1 MTKETNWTQ
10 RKEELSN
17 DLKALNAQSQKAEEE
32 GSLALAAGDTKSA
45 DDCFNRCDGIVREMK
60 RIESAISAC
69 TAHIRIAADK
79 AEEKGV
85 KVHRDAAAS
94 ALKMRSKCAERMDD
108 LAIRFDSVFAEYI
121 ESGDTYRTAM
131 RLAGIR
137 TVNDSDVAPHV
148 GLSTGFSASA
158 PTLCKALGLTPTFSG
173 SATSFTAQVDALPK
187 PDAG

>member
-69 TAHIRIAADK
+69 TAHIRKRGQGSPRRRCWRVENEI
-79 AEEKGV
+79 
-85 KVHRDAAAS
+85 
-94 ALKMRSKCAERMDD
+94 KMRRAD
-108 LAIRFDSVFAEYI
+108 
-121 ESGDTYRTAM
+121 G
-131 RLAGIR
+131 
-137 TVNDSDVAPHV
+137 
-148 GLSTGFSASA
+148 
-158 PTLCKALGLTPTFSG
+158 
-173 SATSFTAQVDALPK
+173 
-187 PDAG
+187 

>member
-1 MTKETNWTQ
+1 MTETNWTQ
-10 RKEELSN
+10 RKEKLSN
-17 DLKALNAQSQKAEEE
+17 DFKALNAQAQKAEAE
-32 GSLALAAGDTKSA
+32 GALALAASDTKSA

-69 TAHIRIAADK
+69 NAHIKIAADK
-79 AEEKGV
+79 ADEKEV
-85 KVHRDAAAS
+85 RAHRDAAAG

-137 TVNDSDVAPHV
+137 TVSHRDVAPDV
-148 GLSTGFSASA
+148 GLSYGFSASA
-158 PTLCKALGLTPTFSG
+158 PTLCKALGLTPAFSG
-173 SATSFTAQVDALPK
+173 SSASFTTQVDALPK
-187 PDAG
+187 PEDG